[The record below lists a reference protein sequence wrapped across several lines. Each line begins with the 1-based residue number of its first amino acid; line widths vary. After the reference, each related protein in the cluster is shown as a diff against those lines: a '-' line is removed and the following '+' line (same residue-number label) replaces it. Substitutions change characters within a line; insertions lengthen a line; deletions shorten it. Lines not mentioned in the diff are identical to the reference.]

1 MIINLST
8 ITPYHAIT
16 HVSIHVHTCFR
27 GIHSTWCFQISWQV
41 FFDESNLT
49 VWSLKK
55 TVKSSLDN
63 PKTFAITWFW
73 HNFLQSMSIQPN
85 VQLILPILHILIP
98 RFSSVHLHQTH
109 QPPPPHVY
117 LLLAVGGCVR
127 IFSRQVLEMIAKAT
141 KGKSCFNLHLYVCV
155 LAEQQHRTNLPH
167 WISYSILAPQK
178 TTKLP
183 QGFQGDSEGNI

>member
-1 MIINLST
+1 MMFSDFLAGLFWWI
-8 ITPYHAIT
+8 
-16 HVSIHVHTCFR
+16 
-27 GIHSTWCFQISWQV
+27 
-41 FFDESNLT
+41 ESNCLI
-49 VWSLKK
+49 LKK
-55 TVKSSLDN
+55 NSKIFFRQSENIRNNVVLTQFPSINVNSAKCSAHSSHTTHLDSKIFFGSPPSN
-63 PKTFAITWFW
+63 PST
-73 HNFLQSMSIQPN
+73 
-85 VQLILPILHILIP
+85 
-98 RFSSVHLHQTH
+98 
-109 QPPPPHVY
+109 PPPHVY